1 MSDPG
6 GSGLEVPILG
16 TEREAESGL
25 LVPIGGTMEDPNGSG
40 PVPISLGTLALDT
53 SNNQVRGLCTAYFL
67 SNWARLN
74 S

>member
-25 LVPIGGTMEDPNGSG
+25 LIPIGGTMEDPNGSG

-53 SNNQVRGLCTAYFL
+53 SNNQVHGLV
-67 SNWARLN
+67 
-74 S
+74 

>member
-25 LVPIGGTMEDPNGSG
+25 LIPIGGTMEDPNGSG

-53 SNNQVRGLCTAYFL
+53 SNNQVCALQHCNFVKTPR
-67 SNWARLN
+67 
-74 S
+74 